1 MTLPASCRALRA
13 SLPAAPARRRWSPAA
28 RHADTMH
35 LRSAFASMFVTILA
49 CAAARR
55 PCTAWLVHA
64 AAVHGPAPPLV
75 RLGQQSGAAR
85 RTGADRWVP
94 GPPSRPVI
102 NWQCM
107 GLFTRVCVMFSL
119 SEADAGSGP
128 DHSSAADHL
137 SDVIPLSSDVTGGGS
152 GRRPQKRRARDRS
165 GCRLHH
171 SPGPADWCPGG
182 CIVHV
187 QCVILAL

>member
-1 MTLPASCRALRA
+1 
-13 SLPAAPARRRWSPAA
+13 
-28 RHADTMH
+28 MH

-85 RTGADRWVP
+85 RTGTDRWVP

-102 NWQCM
+102 NWLCM

-152 GRRPQKRRARDRS
+152 GCRPQKRGLVTAAAAGYTIHRPGRLVSGWMYCPCAVRHTGIVSDFIGGISEAVYKVLTARFQPQ
-165 GCRLHH
+165 LT
-171 SPGPADWCPGG
+171 
-182 CIVHV
+182 
-187 QCVILAL
+187 